1 MRFGRVGGSAV
12 PGFALI
18 EFLVALLIFT
28 AVTSAMAASQ
38 LAAKRIGSDG
48 LHRARAT
55 LLAQDILSSI
65 SANPTQLSSYLVD
78 KAGDPL
84 ALLPEPTADCS
95 LDPCTVEQIAAFD
108 LWQWEQRLLGSAEV
122 VRSGPVGGLPA
133 ARACIT
139 QVAGTVRVAISWL
152 GLTSASESALSDCAA
167 DETGLYDAGG
177 APIGNNLRRRQA
189 VLTRFL
195 GGAS

>member
-1 MRFGRVGGSAV
+1 MRLGRVGGTTE

-28 AVTSAMAASQ
+28 AVTSAMAATQ
-38 LAAKRIGSDG
+38 LAGKRLGSDA

-55 LLAQDILSSI
+55 VLAQDILHSI
-65 SANPTQLSSYLVD
+65 GANPSQLSSYLVN

-84 ALLPEPTADCS
+84 ALLPEPMADCS
-95 LDPCTVEQIAAFD
+95 LSPCNSEQIAAFD
-108 LWQWEQRLLGSAEV
+108 LWQWEQRLRGSEEV
-122 VRSGPVGGLPA
+122 ARSGPVGGLPA

-139 QVAGTVRVAISWL
+139 QLAGTVRVAISWL
-152 GLTSASESALSDCAA
+152 GLANARESALSDCAA

-177 APIGNNLRRRQA
+177 APIGNNLRRRQI
-189 VLTRFL
+189 VLTRYF